1 MSKRLFHAEGVP
13 TEPQVSGLPDFT
25 DESVIEAN
33 PYIMRGRLTSGLSR
47 GVWSAI
53 NLPDYQYD
61 TDTDSNWASGSNASK
76 LYKQLSVIAS
86 NPVTSSKFYD
96 TSANSY
102 IEYVKEVT
110 VNLDEVAAQNAPTT
124 GVDVWF
130 RWMPSNA
137 FQTFTFTTPG
147 NLINGLAPPTYDFVD
162 APAQLDDIPSG
173 GWQLNGMSSIDQNY
187 SVNPYW
193 EPTEWSFVGTRFAT
207 SFSVA
212 IPIPQEYRDWEG
224 YWEGLGGGKP
234 ADGFRKLHVND
245 YFNDVW
251 FQILVTGHS
260 SWKPDR
266 FNYRWIGNT
275 DQYTSSD
282 FDTGMW
288 ATYQRYWSEGA
299 ANGAINNSKVGEFF
313 TDTRVE
319 AGNYRTA
326 GYLPWNPHYGMT
338 KSDQWNTYRRQR
350 TTFGDIAIFAPRR
363 WRNVFEI

>member
-1 MSKRLFHAEGVP
+1 MSKRLFHAEGIP

-25 DESVIEAN
+25 DDSVIEAN

-47 GVWSAI
+47 GVWSTI
-53 NLPDYQYD
+53 NLPEYQYD
-61 TDTDSNWASGSNASK
+61 ADVDSNWISGANQSK

-130 RWMPSNA
+130 RWMPGTA
-137 FQTFTFTTPG
+137 FQTFNFGGAGGT
-147 NLINGLAPPTYDFVD
+147 INGLSAAFIDTS
-162 APAQLDDIPSG
+162 ASIDDIPSG
-173 GWQLNGMSSIDQNY
+173 GWQKDGKSAINQSDSGSTQF
-187 SVNPYW
+187 W
-193 EPTEWSFVGTRFAT
+193 EPSEWSFVGTRFAT

-212 IPIPQEYRDWEG
+212 IPIPQEYRDWEA

-234 ADGFRKLHVND
+234 ADGFRKVHVND

-275 DQYTSSD
+275 DQYISSD

-288 ATYQRYWSEGA
+288 TTYQRYWSEGA

-313 TDTRVE
+313 IDTRVE
-319 AGNYRTA
+319 ASNYRTA

-363 WRNVFEI
+363 WRKVFP